1 MRKRAVKTSQGRR
14 QHCESPRDKQN
25 DGNKHSLP
33 QLLLSFRLSPID
45 LLKTSKCAF
54 WINPLILLCVTGSGG
69 NDSGQWLEGF
79 SAQIERLSIL
89 KGSHA
94 AVKAG
99 AEGSIIVFSTDL
111 LRGDANPTCAVD
123 QSKFE
128 IADGNTTVSRKF

>member
-1 MRKRAVKTSQGRR
+1 MRFG
-14 QHCESPRDKQN
+14 
-25 DGNKHSLP
+25 
-33 QLLLSFRLSPID
+33 
-45 LLKTSKCAF
+45 
-54 WINPLILLCVTGSGG
+54 INPLILLRVTGSGG

-79 SAQIERLSIL
+79 PAQIERLSIL

-111 LRGDANPTCAVD
+111 LRGNANPTCAVD

-128 IADGNTTVSRKF
+128 IADGNATVSRKFSMEVRMGVSGRLKFEMHKIQY